1 MSKNGIRNFSLTQEE
16 LGIAEALTK
25 RFGTSYYWAT
35 QLFPTALRQA
45 TFVLYAFFRIPDEY
59 VDQASKKADA
69 TQRLETW
76 CRAWE
81 LNDFSA
87 IAIPR
92 QEEVILGA
100 TRRLFQAVEMP
111 EAYVQAFLNAMR
123 EDLTIGQYETYDALK
138 HYMYGSA
145 SAVGLMMTEVI
156 GYANDA
162 APEYAEML
170 GEAMQL
176 TNFLRD
182 VGEDWDERARVYIP
196 QEDLRTC
203 RVTREMIA
211 EKQVT
216 PEFVALM
223 RFEISRTRALYT
235 QAEQGI
241 PMLRP
246 EGRRAVHAA
255 LVLYRAILD
264 EIERN
269 GYDVLSR
276 RARTSTWRKLTLL
289 SSVFFTRSYSYEKNS

>member
-1 MSKNGIRNFSLTQEE
+1 MSKNGIRNFSLTDEE
-16 LGIAEALTK
+16 LSVAQALTK
-25 RFGTSYYWAT
+25 QFGTSYYWAT
-35 QLFPTALRQA
+35 QLFPKTLRQA

-59 VDQASKKADA
+59 VDQASEKADA
-69 TQRLETW
+69 SQRLETW

-81 LNDFSA
+81 SNDFSA
-87 IAIPR
+87 MQIPY
-92 QEEVILGA
+92 QETLVLGA
-100 TRRLFQAVEMP
+100 ARRLFQAVEMP
-111 EAYVQAFLNAMR
+111 EAYAHAFLHAMQQ
-123 EDLTIGQYETYDALK
+123 DLSVGQYETYDALK

-145 SAVGLMMTEVI
+145 AAVGLMMTEVI
-156 GYANDA
+156 GYTNDA
-162 APEYAEML
+162 APAYAQML

-182 VGEDWDERARVYIP
+182 VGEDWDERARIYIP
-196 QEDLRTC
+196 QEDLRTHG
-203 RVTREMIA
+203 VTQKMIA

-223 RFEISRTRALYT
+223 RFEIARTRALYT

-264 EIERN
+264 EIEHN
-269 GYDVLSR
+269 GYDTLSR
-276 RARTSTWRKLTLL
+276 RARTRTWRKLSLL
-289 SSVFFTRSYSYEKNS
+289 LPIFFTRS